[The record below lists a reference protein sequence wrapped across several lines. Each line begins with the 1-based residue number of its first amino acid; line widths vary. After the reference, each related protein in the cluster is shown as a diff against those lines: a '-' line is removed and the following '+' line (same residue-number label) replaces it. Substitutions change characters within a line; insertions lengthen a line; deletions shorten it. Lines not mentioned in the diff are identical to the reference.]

1 MHSERRIGGRRI
13 IMSALLLLSA
23 TPFLR
28 FCLRSVTTPTPKN
41 EQTRPVLSGRRGG
54 RALFQE
60 TQKFLAR
67 IEQSGSLPSVEVP
80 NLHVQIGEFVLLRE
94 SGVSLAALETVHVPI
109 GKTREAAIA
118 GLQFYPR
125 GWKTE
130 HTKEEDLLA
139 SGDLYLTTRRL
150 LFISDRRTVSLPWRD
165 LVDSHGFLDSL
176 KVSTTDSDVAFSL

>member
-1 MHSERRIGGRRI
+1 MHSERRIGAAGSLCLPCWSYPRQ
-13 IMSALLLLSA
+13 
-23 TPFLR
+23 PFLR

-130 HTKEEDLLA
+130 HTKE
-139 SGDLYLTTRRL
+139 
-150 LFISDRRTVSLPWRD
+150 
-165 LVDSHGFLDSL
+165 
-176 KVSTTDSDVAFSL
+176 